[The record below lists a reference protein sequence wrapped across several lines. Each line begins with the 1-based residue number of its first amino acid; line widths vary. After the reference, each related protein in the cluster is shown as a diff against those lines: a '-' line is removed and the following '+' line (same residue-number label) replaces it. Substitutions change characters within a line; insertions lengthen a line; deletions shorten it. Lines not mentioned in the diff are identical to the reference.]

1 MDFIQEPMTA
11 SNERRVRLDWT
22 GQGLAFRGGREGG
35 VEVGVDSSG
44 EIGPSPMEL
53 LLLSVAGCM
62 AIDILMIVEKS
73 RVPVESLSFEAIGV
87 RADSAPKRYNK
98 ITLVCHVTGPSE
110 QDEGKVTRAV
120 ELSRDKYCSVLHTL
134 DPDIDFDTRV
144 ELG

>member
-1 MDFIQEPMTA
+1 MPLYDLKIKA
-11 SNERRVRLDWT
+11 K
-22 GQGLAFRGGREGG
+22 G
-35 VEVGVDSSG
+35 VKKLPSSK
-44 EIGPSPMEL
+44 MEM
-53 LLLSVAGCM
+53 LLLSVTGCM

-73 RVPVESLSFEAIGV
+73 RVPVEALSFEAIGV
-87 RADSAPKRYNK
+87 RADSMPKRYNK